1 MRVQAGVVGFAADLV
16 QPRDDAGRP
25 VVAGQVVG
33 GGVNAGRAG
42 VARCAGALGGC
53 DQGAYSG
60 GAVGTRHN
68 ARDLRRV

>member
-1 MRVQAGVVGFAADLV
+1 MRVQAGAVGFAADLV
-16 QPRDDAGRP
+16 QPRDDACRP

-33 GGVNAGRAG
+33 GGVEASRAG

-53 DQGAYSG
+53 DQGAHG
-60 GAVGTRHN
+60 RGAGHN